1 MNLAGL
7 SVTAGLVVLAFMT
20 MPYGLVILAGL
31 AWVVF
36 RSK

>member
-7 SVTAGLVVLAFMT
+7 FVVVGLVGLAIFI

-31 AWVVF
+31 AWAW
-36 RSK
+36 RKR